1 MTYVVP
7 REAEETLHGAPG
19 KRPLGYNGESDHHV
33 SPLCRT
39 WTMNATTIRFRG
51 RTYPVLDRMH
61 LGRRDYLVLKSLSGG
76 LRERYQ
82 AYDPIARDFRA
93 VLVLPRSATSSRH
106 LKNLR
111 RLANRNSANFPMILE
126 FHPRDD
132 HVFVIQAWVWGHDL
146 ARKLE
151 HAAKHPASWPHPA
164 ECFQIYRRL
173 AHGLTQIH
181 RETGLVHGD
190 IKPSNIVLVGNR
202 VFLIDFGNA
211 WTLEQSAHRPP
222 GEGLSGAYS
231 SPEQHRGDAFIDFS
245 SDYFSASVI
254 AYQLFSQQLP
264 YGGLGGKPG
273 YPDHENANTA
283 KLIPVSQLCPYRSL
297 MRDEFWQRIDQILAK
312 GLALNAKER
321 FANADAWLS
330 EIESLNA
337 LLKLQT
343 KLTPWNE
350 KLLKSMDWF
359 ASWFRRNKSSV

>member
-1 MTYVVP
+1 
-7 REAEETLHGAPG
+7 
-19 KRPLGYNGESDHHV
+19 
-33 SPLCRT
+33 
-39 WTMNATTIRFRG
+39 MNTTTIRFRG
-51 RTYPVLDRMH
+51 HTYPVLDRIR
-61 LGRRDYLVLKSLSGG
+61 LGRRDYLVVKSLSGG

-82 AYDPIARDFRA
+82 AYDPVAHDLRA

-106 LKNLR
+106 LQNLR

-126 FHPRDD
+126 FHPRED

-146 ARKLE
+146 VRKLE

-222 GEGLSGAYS
+222 GDGLSGAYS
-231 SPEQHRGDAFIDFS
+231 SPEQHRGEAFVDLC
-245 SDYFSASVI
+245 SDYFSACAI
-254 AYQLFSQQLP
+254 AYQLFSRQLP
-264 YGGLGGKPG
+264 YGGLGGKMACLE
-273 YPDHENANTA
+273 HANANIA
-283 KLIPVSQLCPYRSL
+283 KLIPVSQLCPHRSL

-312 GLALNAKER
+312 GLALSAKDR
-321 FANADAWLS
+321 FTKPDQWLS
-330 EIESLNA
+330 EFESLNA

-343 KLTPWNE
+343 KVTPWNE
-350 KLLKSMDWF
+350 KLLNAMDWF
-359 ASWFRRNKSSV
+359 ASWFRRGETRSSTLRATRGIPRRERHAKSLRLP